1 MLAPQYKPLRHGIK
15 SGGAT
20 VALWREKVATAA
32 QHAASSAVEP
42 WNDWGIVSWSVAERR
57 MLAST
62 VGVDLGAMW
71 VKEAVEDVDSMLR
84 NMRWATWADDEELS
98 HTAAFISEVE
108 RQGST

>member
-1 MLAPQYKPLRHGIK
+1 MR
-15 SGGAT
+15 
-20 VALWREKVATAA
+20 
-32 QHAASSAVEP
+32 
-42 WNDWGIVSWSVAERR
+42 
-57 MLAST
+57 
-62 VGVDLGAMW
+62 